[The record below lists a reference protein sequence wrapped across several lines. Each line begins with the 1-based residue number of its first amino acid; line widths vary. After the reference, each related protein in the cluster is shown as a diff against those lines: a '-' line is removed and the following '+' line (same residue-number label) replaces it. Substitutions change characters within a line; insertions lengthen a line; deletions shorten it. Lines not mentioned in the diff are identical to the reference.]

1 METFLLK
8 LAVAVIPLIL
18 LVTSVTVL
26 SPLFRRSPH
35 HHLTRQRARRQMLRS
50 LSYGVHLH

>member
-18 LVTSVTVL
+18 LVTSVTAI

-35 HHLTRQRARRQMLRS
+35 HRRARHRVRRQMLRS
-50 LSYGVHLH
+50 LSCGVHLH

>member
-18 LVTSVTVL
+18 LVTSVTIISAV
-26 SPLFRRSPH
+26 SCWYAHRSLAWH
-35 HHLTRQRARRQMLRS
+35 RTCRHVLRS
-50 LSYGVHLH
+50 LAHGALLR